1 MTQAKAHEHGN
12 PSVFYLC
19 TARIVQVDLHLS
31 ETEGIEADV
40 TDHLAVELL
49 RSLQK
54 RKRLGFFSMQCENL
68 RHGRRCLKSR
78 YAAQSQH

>member
-1 MTQAKAHEHGN
+1 MTRAKAHEHGN

-40 TDHLAVELL
+40 TDHLA
-49 RSLQK
+49 
-54 RKRLGFFSMQCENL
+54 
-68 RHGRRCLKSR
+68 
-78 YAAQSQH
+78 